1 MPKPF
6 WQQKALSEMS
16 ADEWESLCDGC
27 GKCCLIKLEDA
38 DNGDIY
44 FTDVCCEQLNSEA
57 CRCSNY
63 PQRAELVPDCL
74 QLSPDTVAQINSLPS
89 TCAYR
94 LLAAGEPLPTWHPL
108 VSGKADS
115 VHRSGHSVRGKVISE
130 QYVHPDELEDRIIQW
145 VN

>member
-44 FTDVCCEQLNSEA
+44 FTDVCCEQFNSDT

-94 LLAAGEPLPTWHPL
+94 LLAAGEPLPTWPRASRCQPGTHWYQAKL
-108 VSGKADS
+108 TRCIVADILCGA
-115 VHRSGHSVRGKVISE
+115 R
-130 QYVHPDELEDRIIQW
+130 
-145 VN
+145 